1 MSFNNM
7 TVRAKLTMAFGGLA
21 LLVFLVSG
29 FAVKA
34 LGDLNAQFE
43 GYINGVNARTQLAA
57 EVRTAVDGRAIA
69 ARNLV
74 IVTSPQDMAI
84 EKAAVEKAHQDVTT
98 KLAKLK
104 AMAEVPGV
112 SPEARR
118 MIGEIDKVE
127 QLYAPVALGIVDLA
141 LKGKREE
148 ASTRITN
155 DCRPLLRALAKAAN
169 DYAEFSADRSVKL
182 IAEVETNYLAQRNTL
197 IGAALFALIAAIVA
211 GAVITRSLVRALGA
225 EPTELCDAVSR
236 VADGDLATP
245 LNVSSGDTVSVLAA
259 LDRMQTSLI
268 RVVSSVRQGSDGL
281 ATASAEIAQGNN
293 DLSARTEQQAS
304 ALEETA
310 ASMEQLSATVNQNA
324 DSARQAN
331 QLAMS
336 ASSVA
341 VQGGV
346 VVGQVVET
354 MKGINDASRKIAD
367 IISVIDGIAFQTNI
381 LALNAAVEAARA
393 GEQGRG
399 FAVVA
404 SEVRSLAGRSAE
416 AAKEIKALIGASVE
430 RVDHGTA
437 LVDKAGTTMAEVVDS
452 IKRVTDLMGEISAAS
467 NEQAAGVSQI
477 GEAVTQM
484 DQVTQQNAALVEE
497 MAAAASSLKG
507 QAQELVEVV
516 SIFNLGSNGGSQN
529 RPSRSAPSAFQRPI
543 APKPAPPRLAP
554 KASPK
559 PTPPRPALA
568 KPATAPS
575 KGPARAKAAAAGGD
589 DDWETF

>member
-1 MSFNNM
+1 MNHLKISTRLAILIGGLSILLLMVGVLGLYSTSASNNTLK
-7 TVRAKLTMAFGGLA
+7 TVYDDRVLALGQLEGVSRIYQRNRILVMDMMLNPEVAHIEKQDTELRANVESANKLWAAYKETYLTPEEAKLAEEFEKNRETYVQEALLPTRDAMRAGKLDEALKVYKEKLSPLSPLA
-21 LLVFLVSG
+21 LDVMDKLVQLQLDVAKTEYDG
-29 FAVKA
+29 AV
-34 LGDLNAQFE
+34 
-43 GYINGVNARTQLAA
+43 ARFSIL
-57 EVRTAVDGRAIA
+57 RNFAIA
-69 ARNLV
+69 S
-74 IVTSPQDMAI
+74 IV
-84 EKAAVEKAHQDVTT
+84 
-98 KLAKLK
+98 
-104 AMAEVPGV
+104 G
-112 SPEARR
+112 
-118 MIGEIDKVE
+118 
-127 QLYAPVALGIVDLA
+127 GI
-141 LKGKREE
+141 
-148 ASTRITN
+148 
-155 DCRPLLRALAKAAN
+155 
-169 DYAEFSADRSVKL
+169 
-182 IAEVETNYLAQRNTL
+182 
-197 IGAALFALIAAIVA
+197 LFALLFGVA
-211 GAVITRSLVRALGA
+211 LMRSILRQLGG
-225 EPTELCDAVSR
+225 EPSE
-236 VADGDLATP
+236 
-245 LNVSSGDTVSVLAA
+245 VLAVTSA
-259 LDRMQTSLI
+259 ITDGNLNTQISVAPGHEHSVMAGMVKMQESLS
-268 RVVSSVRQGSDGL
+268 RVVSTVRQGSEGL

-346 VVGQVVET
+346 VVSQVVQT

-437 LVDKAGTTMAEVVDS
+437 LVDQAGTTMTEVVDS

-467 NEQAAGVSQI
+467 SEQAAGVSQI

-516 SIFNLGSNGGSQN
+516 SIFNLGSQDGTPK
-529 RPSRSAPSAFQRPI
+529 RPSQSTLSAFQRP
-543 APKPAPPRLAP
+543 AAPRLAAKVPP
-554 KASPK
+554 KSA
-559 PTPPRPALA
+559 TPRPALA
-568 KPATAPS
+568 KPATAQF
-575 KGPARAKAAAAGGD
+575 KGTAAARAPGAGD

>member
-1 MSFNNM
+1 MKISTRLAILIGVLSMVLLMVGGLGMYATSASNGSLK
-7 TVRAKLTMAFGGLA
+7 TVYEDRVVALGQIEGLSRIYQRNRILIMDMMLVPEAANVEKRNTELRDNIDRANKIWEAYMATYLTPEEAKLAEEFNGARKTYVQEALLPTRDAIRSGKADETLKLYKEKISPLSPQGLDVLNKLVQLQLDVAKTEYDGSVVQFSTMRTMAIVSIIGGVLFA
-21 LLVFLVSG
+21 LLFGVALTRSILRELGGEPSDVL
-29 FAVKA
+29 AVTNA
-34 LGDLNAQFE
+34 ITDGDLNTK
-43 GYINGVNARTQLAA
+43 I
-57 EVRTAVDGRAIA
+57 
-69 ARNLV
+69 LV
-74 IVTSPQDMAI
+74 APGHEQSVMAGM
-84 EKAAVEKAHQDVTT
+84 V
-98 KLAKLK
+98 
-104 AMAEVPGV
+104 
-112 SPEARR
+112 
-118 MIGEIDKVE
+118 
-127 QLYAPVALGIVDLA
+127 
-141 LKGKREE
+141 
-148 ASTRITN
+148 
-155 DCRPLLRALAKAAN
+155 
-169 DYAEFSADRSVKL
+169 
-182 IAEVETNYLAQRNTL
+182 
-197 IGAALFALIAAIVA
+197 
-211 GAVITRSLVRALGA
+211 
-225 EPTELCDAVSR
+225 
-236 VADGDLATP
+236 
-245 LNVSSGDTVSVLAA
+245 
-259 LDRMQTSLI
+259 RMQESLS
-268 RVVSSVRQGSDGL
+268 RVVSTVRQGSEGL

-324 DSARQAN
+324 DGARQAN

-341 VQGGV
+341 VQGGMV
-346 VVGQVVET
+346 VNQVVET
-354 MKGINDASRKIAD
+354 MKGINEASRKIAD

-437 LVDKAGTTMAEVVDS
+437 LVDQAGTTMTEVVDS

-516 SIFNLGSNGGSQN
+516 SIFNLGSQGDS
-529 RPSRSAPSAFQRPI
+529 PKHPIRSASAALQRQA
-543 APKPAPPRLAP
+543 APRAAAPRLAP
-554 KASPK
+554 KVAPK
-559 PTPPRPALA
+559 PAAPRPALA
-568 KPATAPS
+568 KPAPAQFKGTAT
-575 KGPARAKAAAAGGD
+575 ARAAAGGD

>member
-1 MSFNNM
+1 MNHLKISTRLAILIGGFSILLLMVGVLGLYSTSASNNTLK
-7 TVRAKLTMAFGGLA
+7 TVYDDRVLALGQLEGVSRIYQRNRILVMDMMLNPEAAHIEKRDTELRANVESANKLWAAYKETYLTPEEAKLSEEFEKNRTTYVQEALLPTRDAMRAGKPDEALKVYKEKLSPLSPLA
-21 LLVFLVSG
+21 L
-29 FAVKA
+29 AVMNKLIQLQLDVA
-34 LGDLNAQFE
+34 KTEYDGA
-43 GYINGVNARTQLAA
+43 VARFSIL
-57 EVRTAVDGRAIA
+57 RNFAIA
-69 ARNLV
+69 S
-74 IVTSPQDMAI
+74 IV
-84 EKAAVEKAHQDVTT
+84 
-98 KLAKLK
+98 
-104 AMAEVPGV
+104 G
-112 SPEARR
+112 
-118 MIGEIDKVE
+118 
-127 QLYAPVALGIVDLA
+127 GI
-141 LKGKREE
+141 
-148 ASTRITN
+148 
-155 DCRPLLRALAKAAN
+155 
-169 DYAEFSADRSVKL
+169 
-182 IAEVETNYLAQRNTL
+182 
-197 IGAALFALIAAIVA
+197 LFALLFGVA
-211 GAVITRSLVRALGA
+211 LTRSILRQLGG
-225 EPTELCDAVSR
+225 EPSE
-236 VADGDLATP
+236 
-245 LNVSSGDTVSVLAA
+245 VLAVTSA
-259 LDRMQTSLI
+259 ITDGNLNTQISVAPGHEHSVMAGMVKMQESLSRI
-268 RVVSSVRQGSDGL
+268 VSTVRQGSEGL

-346 VVGQVVET
+346 VVSQVVQT

-437 LVDKAGTTMAEVVDS
+437 LVDQAGTTMTEVVVS

-467 NEQAAGVSQI
+467 SEQAAGVSQI

-516 SIFNLGSNGGSQN
+516 AVFKVGSDEGMQKHQSK
-529 RPSRSAPSAFQRPI
+529 RVPAPSQHPI
-543 APKPAPPRLAP
+543 ASTVAAPRLSA
-554 KASPK
+554 K
-559 PTPPRPALA
+559 PTTRPVALRPALA
-568 KPATAPS
+568 RPSAPAAKPHTT
-575 KGPARAKAAAAGGD
+575 AKATPAGGN